1 MFIFGFLL
9 LGILYKIH
17 SENNNK
23 KTTPFRFINSNEM
36 IFILIVGSIIVILY
50 SLFSFYNS
58 NFDYKTSFSPF
69 IFIVYFIICMI
80 YLIIHNEY
88 RKNFS
93 VDVIKF
99 EDAIKKLKSEMIL
112 SQTSGVNKIISFVK
126 FYNTNE
132 QNLLLIHYIILK
144 YIFSRLC
151 EFNETVLAVNA
162 LF

>member
-1 MFIFGFLL
+1 
-9 LGILYKIH
+9 
-17 SENNNK
+17 
-23 KTTPFRFINSNEM
+23 
-36 IFILIVGSIIVILY
+36 
-50 SLFSFYNS
+50 
-58 NFDYKTSFSPF
+58 
-69 IFIVYFIICMI
+69 MI